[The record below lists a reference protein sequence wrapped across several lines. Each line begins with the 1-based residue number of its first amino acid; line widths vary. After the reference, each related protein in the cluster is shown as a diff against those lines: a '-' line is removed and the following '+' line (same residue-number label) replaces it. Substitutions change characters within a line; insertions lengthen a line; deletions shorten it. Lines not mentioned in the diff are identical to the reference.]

1 MSIDIDPSGLCPKC
15 RLDHV
20 NMENHVGK
28 KLPVDMTE
36 VCNDCKIKLG
46 FKEPKGENMKR
57 KKRKYTRSGKYSK
70 LKQSP
75 DALPVKPGRMLKTG
89 KPAKLD
95 KDTKKFIKNL
105 LKSGKKAEKFEAR
118 AEKIEAKAAV
128 LREKAAIMRE
138 TMEAVKNA
146 VQVCG

>member
-1 MSIDIDPSGLCPKC
+1 MSIVIDPSGLCPKC
-15 RLDHV
+15 RLDH
-20 NMENHVGK
+20 ELLEEKAGR
-28 KLPVDMTE
+28 KLPVAPEEMCTPCKDKFGLGREKGDSDM
-36 VCNDCKIKLG
+36 K
-46 FKEPKGENMKR
+46 

-70 LKQSP
+70 ANQSP
-75 DALPVKPGRMLKTG
+75 DTLPAGPKRMLKTA